1 MPSTAASSRYRQT
14 TRGTTVYHSWDLC
27 VSVAEREKH
36 ALHQAP
42 FLLSLQN
49 TARGFSMSVLLTRHL
64 PSTTILSTRPFLASR
79 CASHSYYLP
88 SVISH
93 SKAGGPQCSRLD
105 ATLSGNFLYQS
116 IALILHFTSQESSER
131 RQEVARFSSTL

>member
-14 TRGTTVYHSWDLC
+14 TRGTTFYHSWNLC
-27 VSVAEREKH
+27 VSVAERETRPLSGTIPVVPAEHSKG
-36 ALHQAP
+36 
-42 FLLSLQN
+42 FL
-49 TARGFSMSVLLTRHL
+49 SMSVLLTRHL

-88 SVISH
+88 SIISH

-116 IALILHFTSQESSER
+116 IALILHFTSQESSEH